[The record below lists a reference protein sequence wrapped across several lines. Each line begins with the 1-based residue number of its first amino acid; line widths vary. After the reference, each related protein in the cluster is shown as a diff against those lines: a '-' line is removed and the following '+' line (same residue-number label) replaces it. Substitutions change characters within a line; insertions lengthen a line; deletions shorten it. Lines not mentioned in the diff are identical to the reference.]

1 MHTYL
6 TVHITKH
13 LGLLI
18 GGDRVDRVV
27 VFRIDNVWLS
37 GLVFLMIWLI
47 IQGSMVRV
55 G

>member
-6 TVHITKH
+6 MVCITKH

-27 VFRIDNVWLS
+27 VFRIDDIWLS
-37 GLVFLMIWLI
+37 GLVFLVIQLM